1 MADSRRAYI
10 RVEYDGRDITD
21 EVTNTV
27 INLIYVDKASN
38 EADDLTLNCHD
49 RENNWIG
56 SWYPKL
62 KTGGD

>member
-10 RVEYDGRDITD
+10 RVEYDGQDIT
-21 EVTNTV
+21 EAVSNTV
-27 INLIYVDKASN
+27 ISLTYVDKANN

-49 RENNWIG
+49 RDNNWIG

-62 KTGGD
+62 KTGGG